1 MRNGWNRGWNRGP
14 RGLLGRFG
22 LLIGIRV
29 AIAVL
34 GIAVVVIGSV
44 FTGLAAVFSGVIGAI
59 GSVFSEVFAGSTV
72 MAGVAVGTAIGLI
85 AYRMIRAK
93 KEETTVR
100 DEEKKKE
107 KAETT
112 GTGFVETPHYRFY
125 A

>member
-1 MRNGWNRGWNRGP
+1 MRNAWNRGWNRGP
-14 RGLLGRFG
+14 RGLLGLFG

-34 GIAVVVIGSV
+34 GIATVVIGAV
-44 FTGLAAVFSGVIGAI
+44 LTGMAAVFSGLIAAI

-72 MAGVAVGTAIGLI
+72 MAGVAVGTVIGLI

-93 KEETTVR
+93 KEENGAR
-100 DEEKKKE
+100 EETQKKE
-107 KAETT
+107 TAETT
-112 GTGFVETPHYRFY
+112 GSEFVETPHYRFY